1 MTAGAG
7 WWPEETP
14 PPPVPPAGATTAQQ
28 AGATA
33 ATPTTAASTGTEPT
47 PDSGTHPARLALGM
61 AVLAAERLR
70 PGSPASDAFATGV
83 GLLQQTAAEARTL
96 VRRFM
101 GPPGRIALRTVD
113 WASSLSGSDTPRR
126 SLSRSREIL
135 GRVVSE
141 ARKRGE
147 ATVAAGRA
155 DASAFVQAN
164 VSDGIAWAQAQAV
177 PQIVDGLVPHLV
189 DEVMPRLIDGALPEI
204 RARVLPVVIDDLT
217 NDPRVRDLVL
227 EQGRS
232 AVDEAAQHLR
242 STTASADDRV
252 ESAFRRLVHGPP
264 TNQPPAGE
272 VERHGNG

>member
-7 WWPEETP
+7 WWPDETTEKPAEER
-14 PPPVPPAGATTAQQ
+14 
-28 AGATA
+28 TA
-33 ATPTTAASTGTEPT
+33 ATEKDA
-47 PDSGTHPARLALGM
+47 GTHAARLALGI

-83 GLLQQTAAEARTL
+83 GLLQQTATEARTL
-96 VRRFM
+96 VERFM
-101 GPPGRIALRTVD
+101 GPPGRLALRTMD
-113 WASSLSGSDTPRR
+113 WASTRSGSDSPKG
-126 SLSRSREIL
+126 SFSRSRDMI
-135 GRVVSE
+135 GRVVAE

-147 ATVAAGRA
+147 ATLAAGRA

-164 VSDGIAWAQAQAV
+164 VTDGIAWAQAQAV

-189 DEVMPRLIDGALPEI
+189 DEVVPRLIDGALPEI

-232 AVDEAAQHLR
+232 AVGEATHSLR
-242 STTASADDRV
+242 STTATADDRV

-264 TNQPPAGE
+264 AADQPPPTRDDALTRE
-272 VERHGNG
+272 TDNGNG